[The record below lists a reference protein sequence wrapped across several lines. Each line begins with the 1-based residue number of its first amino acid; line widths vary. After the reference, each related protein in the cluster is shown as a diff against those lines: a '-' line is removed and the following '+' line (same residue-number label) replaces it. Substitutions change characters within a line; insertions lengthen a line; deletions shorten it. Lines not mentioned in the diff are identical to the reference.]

1 MAKSDYSVFSRTQ
14 IAQVR
19 TLSSAISARMAL
31 KFSCL
36 FARFKAQN
44 SIFKSRVNRFW
55 MKLSGKIDSAL
66 LKELKSL
73 VSREREVTTEIL
85 HYLREVESRKLHI
98 ERGYSSL
105 FEFTVRELGY
115 SEGSAH
121 RRISAMRLLKTLP
134 ELELKIRSGEL
145 TLTTAARAQG
155 FFKEEAKRR
164 NISLE
169 EKKATVESLFN
180 QSTRECERT
189 LAAISPASAL
199 PKEKE
204 RAVSE
209 ELTQIQFLA
218 DRELLGKLERL
229 KGLLAHRNF
238 EGSYAVL
245 FQQLA
250 DLALKKLDPL
260 HSSASKKCRSPFP
273 TEAKIS
279 KASAQNKAEQQVGL
293 QKSTSAPNLAPSSSI
308 APNPKPSRFI
318 PIAIRRA
325 VRIRDQNLC
334 TYTDRKTKH
343 RCNSPHALDFDHRVP
358 LVMGGETTTE
368 NLRLLCQAHHRLMT
382 EKLSALV

>member
-1 MAKSDYSVFSRTQ
+1 
-14 IAQVR
+14 
-19 TLSSAISARMAL
+19 
-31 KFSCL
+31 
-36 FARFKAQN
+36 
-44 SIFKSRVNRFW
+44 

-66 LKELKSL
+66 LLELKSL

-85 HYLREVESRKLHI
+85 HYLREVESRKLHL
-98 ERGYSSL
+98 ERGYPSL

-121 RRISAMRLLKTLP
+121 RRILAMRLLKALP
-134 ELELKIRSGEL
+134 ELEPKIRSGEL

-164 NISLE
+164 NVSRE

-180 QSTRECERT
+180 RSTRECERT
-189 LAAISPASAL
+189 LATISPASAL

-204 RAVSE
+204 RVVSE
-209 ELTQIQFLA
+209 EFTQIQFLA
-218 DRELLGKLERL
+218 DRELLSKLERL

-250 DLALKKLDPL
+250 DLALKKLDPVRTQGAKNAVMPSRSVPGDASQGVRDL
-260 HSSASKKCRSPFP
+260 KQTKPASKPNLEWDSRELVSEGNEPQSPQSTSAQKESQSPRS
-273 TEAKIS
+273 T
-279 KASAQNKAEQQVGL
+279 SAQNL
-293 QKSTSAPNLAPSSSI
+293 

-325 VRIRDQNLC
+325 VHLRDQGQC

-343 RCNSPHALDFDHRVP
+343 RCHSPHALDFDHHVP
-358 LVMGGETTTE
+358 LVMGGETTVE
-368 NLRLLCQAHHRLMT
+368 NLRLLCNPHHRLVT
-382 EKLSALV
+382 ERLGVLI